1 MKKLAVVLT
10 ILFAMP
16 IIMLAQTQE
25 KSTRDKARSPKLEKM
40 ASELNLTQFQ
50 VSEIERINS
59 DYKTRKI
66 DVQKIEIEDER
77 ILAMKALKSQ
87 QKEEII
93 QVLNE
98 NQREAYKDFH
108 VKRKNANRNKMQN
121 HHK

>member
-1 MKKLAVVLT
+1 
-10 ILFAMP
+10 
-16 IIMLAQTQE
+16 
-25 KSTRDKARSPKLEKM
+25 M

-87 QKEEII
+87 QIEEII
-93 QVLNE
+93 QVF
-98 NQREAYKDFH
+98 K
-108 VKRKNANRNKMQN
+108 
-121 HHK
+121 

>member
-1 MKKLAVVLT
+1 M
-10 ILFAMP
+10 
-16 IIMLAQTQE
+16 
-25 KSTRDKARSPKLEKM
+25 
-40 ASELNLTQFQ
+40 
-50 VSEIERINS
+50 SEIERINS